1 MTVNRRRFGVPT
13 YLCSC
18 LMVLM
23 GCAHSASTVKTTD
36 TPSMLNQSPMK
47 NGQTVTLL
55 GVVTKVGTASGKT
68 MAAWN
73 GFDVGEMVYR
83 FEPSQPLPHTAR
95 SMRLHV
101 PERLVIFSYLNR
113 VIRLTAEVHVPAPVK
128 YNPAQPVQMPVSTAG
143 TPIERETTLTAIDVG
158 EVESK

>member
-1 MTVNRRRFGVPT
+1 MVANRSGFGVPT

-23 GCAHSASTVKTTD
+23 GCAQSVSNVKTTD
-36 TPSMLNQSPMK
+36 TPSTLNQSPMK

-83 FEPSQPLPHTAR
+83 FEPAEQSGVTEA
-95 SMRLHV
+95 SFRLHV
-101 PERLVIFSYLNR
+101 PERLLIFSYLNR
-113 VIRLTAEVHVPAPVK
+113 PVRLKATVHVPAPVLVDA
-128 YNPAQPVQMPVSTAG
+128 NQPIQMPVSPSGAA
-143 TPIERETTLTAIDVG
+143 IERETTLTAVDVA
-158 EVESK
+158 EVESN